1 MKTTI
6 VLNSQELADVL
17 LPFVV
22 EHLGYPLL
30 ASGDLELSVISDD
43 CGFQEMTI
51 AVTSPI
57 EVANERVQLAEKR
70 QKSSEYY
77 QKNRKELLR
86 KRKERYKNQ
95 KPQTNPNTPKEKS
108 E

>member
-30 ASGDLELSVISDD
+30 ASGDLELSVISGDF
-43 CGFQEMTI
+43 GFQEMTI
-51 AVTSPI
+51 AVTFSD
-57 EVANERVQLAEKR
+57 EVSSERVQLAQKR

-77 QKNRKELLR
+77 QKNRKELLC
-86 KRKERYKNQ
+86 KRKERYENQ
-95 KPQTNPNTPKEKS
+95 KLQTNPNTPKEKP